1 MATVTAKAPARAR
14 THTPQRTP
22 SEQAP
27 PQICHEAIAKRAYEK
42 FLARG
47 GEHGF
52 DQQDW
57 FEAEK
62 ELFIEAAEATK

>member
-14 THTPQRTP
+14 TPTPQRTP
-22 SEQAP
+22 SKQSL
-27 PQICHEAIAKRAYEK
+27 PQVCCDAIAKRAYEK

-52 DQQDW
+52 DQLDW

-62 ELFIEAAEATK
+62 ELVIEAAEATQ